1 MTDPCT
7 ELWEL
12 STEGGGD
19 PCIDSREE
27 SENVTDS
34 CTELRGE
41 LRTEVRGDPCTGTLG
56 KLENVTDSCTELRA
70 ELNAED
76 RGYPDTDDREE
87 LESGTDLRMGTQ
99 GELVVGSWVDPSNDT
114 WRVLSGV
121 GSTWNEPREELGTE
135 GGANPCTGRSGVL
148 LGVRG
153 VGGTDTLRKPGIK
166 GWMDPCTDSRR
177 VLLDVEG
184 SGTDT
189 RGLSVSRLDLG
200 AAPSEVL
207 DWVAASGIQSVRP

>member
-34 CTELRGE
+34 CTELRE
-41 LRTEVRGDPCTGTLG
+41 
-56 KLENVTDSCTELRA
+56 

-114 WRVLSGV
+114 WPVLFGV

-135 GGANPCTGRSGVL
+135 GRANPCTGR
-148 LGVRG
+148 
-153 VGGTDTLRKPGIK
+153 
-166 GWMDPCTDSRR
+166 
-177 VLLDVEG
+177 
-184 SGTDT
+184 
-189 RGLSVSRLDLG
+189 
-200 AAPSEVL
+200 
-207 DWVAASGIQSVRP
+207 